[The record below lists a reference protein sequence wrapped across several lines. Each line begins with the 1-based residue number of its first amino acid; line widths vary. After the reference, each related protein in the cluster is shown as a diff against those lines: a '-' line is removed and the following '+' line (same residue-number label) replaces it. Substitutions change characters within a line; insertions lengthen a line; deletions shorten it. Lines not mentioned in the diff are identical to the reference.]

1 MLLFL
6 AFNDIYVRR
15 NTMIKQKLL
24 VLLLKDSFQLKW
36 RGIHGIS
43 HWSRVRINGLLIAKD
58 ARRWMDAQIDF
69 AKDIIGV
76 EVLRNPSNGSKSYR
90 YFYFEGGTGKRS
102 FPVNHYLWPIPIE
115 EIQKSNLEQN
125 PGY

>member
-1 MLLFL
+1 MT
-6 AFNDIYVRR
+6 DSKIRS
-15 NTMIKQKLL
+15 KLVEFGRQIL
-24 VLLLKDSFQLKW
+24 YKKSLPEGLPL
-36 RGIHGIS
+36 IS
-43 HWSRVRINGLLIAKD
+43 SI
-58 ARRWMDAQIDF
+58 